1 MVQFSSGVCW
11 LLVWCPGFVVCWVLL
26 LVCGVCCCSCVVW
39 LLLFFCLCWF
49 WCVLVGPLFC
59 GPPGCLCCSS
69 WLLLLLLVFW
79 LVVVVVLLCPLF
91 CSWWCCG
98 CSAVLVARVV
108 LLCVAP
114 SWCWLLLVRVL
125 LVLLVLLV
133 VVGLVVLLLRCFV
146 DPAPGSPPLL
156 TQNATWLGWLC
167 GVSAPGVYASGWLC
181 AIQLVRLLR
190 ASLVS
195 SLPVRPSVVRV
206 SCRYSRF
213 SAVYLC
219 ATASRLICPSSCL
232 FAFIVATRCSPPGVV
247 RLSCRWQSALICSL
261 FMLFVGYGLN
271 VARGFFLLAC
281 LQFIQFPPF
290 F

>member
-11 LLVWCPGFVVCWVLL
+11 CGVLVSLCVGCFVCGWCVVA
-26 LVCGVCCCSCVVW
+26 GVCCFW
-39 LLLFFCLCWF
+39 LLFCLCLCWF
-49 WCVLVGPLFC
+49 WCVLVGPLF
-59 GPPGCLCCSS
+59 
-69 WLLLLLLVFW
+69 FW

-98 CSAVLVARVV
+98 CW
-108 LLCVAP
+108 CVSPPGCFSCALQRP
-114 SWCWLLLVRVL
+114 GVGCSWFVCCSSGSFGGSWF
-125 LVLLVLLV
+125 
-133 VVGLVVLLLRCFV
+133 GCFSPPLFH
-146 DPAPGSPPLL
+146 DLGCCGPAPGL

-167 GVSAPGVYASGWLC
+167 GVSASGGYASGWLC

-232 FAFIVATRCSPPGVV
+232 FAFIVATRFSPPGVV

-261 FMLFVGYGLN
+261 FMLFVGYVVN

-281 LQFIQFPPF
+281 LQCIHFLLFLYRFSSFSANHQLAP
-290 F
+290 